1 MPSSNSNSEPIFI
14 LGAMQRSGTNFLHDL
29 VCFHPDCDAGG
40 VIWEDFFV
48 HYAHLLIKYA
58 NSVFKCW
65 NPRWEVDK
73 TIGPPDLLCRY
84 LGDSL
89 ISFLNLQFAAKGP
102 GQGPTA
108 DNISE
113 PLPNST
119 AKRLVT
125 KTPSVNNIRH
135 FFKIFPR
142 YHLIIII
149 RDGRSVVESGV
160 KSFNWEYERGMQR
173 WTHAARTICEF
184 KRAMRDYQ
192 HQYLIVR
199 YENLVSNTKQE
210 LTKIFS
216 FLELDVEKY
225 DFDSS
230 LQLPV
235 KGSSEV
241 TTQGA
246 ENMHW
251 QPVEKTS
258 AFNPL
263 NRWAHWTADLH
274 DRFNWV
280 AGKYL
285 AEFGYAKEIQPTNR
299 FASVIKN
306 VVLDVRWECKK
317 ILRALQRKLLHK
329 LTRD

>member
-1 MPSSNSNSEPIFI
+1 MSSVDSNSDPIFI

-29 VCFHPDCDAGG
+29 ICLHPDCCAGG
-40 VIWEDFFV
+40 VIWEDYLV
-48 HYAHLLIKYA
+48 HHSNLLTRYAD
-58 NSVFKCW
+58 SVFKYW

-73 TIGPPDLLCRY
+73 RIGPPDLLCRC

-89 ISFLNLQFAAKGP
+89 ISFLNLQLSAKSS
-102 GQGPTA
+102 GQEGTA
-108 DNISE
+108 DRGPETSQNPTS
-113 PLPNST
+113 
-119 AKRLVT
+119 KRLVT

-142 YHLIIII
+142 CHLIIII

-173 WTHAARTICEF
+173 WAHAACTICEF

-199 YENLVSNTKQE
+199 YEDLVGNAKRE
-210 LTKIFS
+210 LTKILS
-216 FLELDVEKY
+216 FLRLDVKRY

-230 LQLPV
+230 VQLPV
-235 KGSSEV
+235 KGSSDV
-241 TTQGA
+241 MTQGA

-285 AEFGYAKEIQPTNR
+285 AEFGYAKEIQPINP

-306 VVLDVRWECKK
+306 VVLDIRWEFKRVIK
-317 ILRALQRKLLHK
+317 ALQRKLLHK
-329 LTRD
+329 LTHD